1 MVAVR
6 AAYAALILGL
16 VGGLALATGVLSGRS
31 VAPPTTVADV
41 LGLDLQGSDVDRRR
55 GEAVA
60 VLVARCM
67 TRHGFS
73 WTPWVEPA
81 PSVPDP
87 DLGPIPWAERW
98 GFGIST
104 IVGRVAAVERA
115 DPNLVTLGAL
125 GPDDRETLRRRLFGG
140 RDRPGC
146 QAVASAA
153 VFGLRE
159 RHLARMRPLLDELDE
174 RIAADPQARS
184 LVSAWWACVAPVT
197 NGRSTVERSEVPAR
211 VMTGISDR
219 LAALPQAPTAIGGLA
234 ALQAEERRAATV
246 LARCEEAFSG
256 GRSVV
261 AAPYEASF
269 TLQHGDELRRIGAEI
284 RAEEAAL
291 PTLPP

>member
-1 MVAVR
+1 MR

-31 VAPPTTVADV
+31 VPPPTTVADA
-41 LGLDLQGSDVDRRR
+41 LGLEVQGFDVDRRR

-67 TRHGFS
+67 TRHGFP
-73 WTPWVEPA
+73 WTPWVEPP

-87 DLGPIPWAERW
+87 DLAPIPWAERW

-104 IVGRVAAVERA
+104 TVGRVVAVERA
-115 DPNLVTLGAL
+115 DPNLATLGAL
-125 GPDDRETLRRRLFGG
+125 GPDDRDTLRRTLFGS
-140 RDRPGC
+140 RDGPGC
-146 QAVASAA
+146 QAAASAA

-159 RHLARMRPLLDELDE
+159 RHLASMRPLLDALDG
-174 RIAADPQARS
+174 RIAADPRARS
-184 LVSAWWACVAPVT
+184 LVSAWRACVAPVT
-197 NGRSTVERSEVPAR
+197 SGMATVERSEVPQR
-211 VMTGISDR
+211 VMAAIADR
-219 LAALPQAPTAIGGLA
+219 LAALPQAPTAIGGPA
-234 ALQAEERRAATV
+234 ALQADERRAATV

-269 TLQHGDELRRIGAEI
+269 TLEHGDELRRIGAEV

-291 PTLPP
+291 PSLPPQR